1 MTLRL
6 RIALAAA
13 LCAMVWIGVLSALL
27 PAVPSGEVGGRF
39 AGDFLLDRNT
49 TSFPY
54 PFTLQ
59 NLMWLVFFLTC
70 GELLVR
76 YIGGNR
82 EAMQL
87 SAKLLPEDDSTILR
101 KRDLGGLYKQVRASS
116 NLLQRMVAR
125 CMLAFQTDGAKAPVI
140 AIFNSTLDLYQHE
153 IELRYNFLRYLVW
166 LIPTLG
172 FIGTVVGI
180 ALALSSAGAT
190 VADSVAQG
198 ALLTEMGPILMQQLT
213 QTLGV
218 AFYTTLLALL
228 QSALL
233 MCTLHLVQGRE
244 ENALNRIGQY
254 CLDNLINRLYE
265 E

>member
-1 MTLRL
+1 MNLRVS
-6 RIALAAA
+6 IALGSA
-13 LCAMVWIGVLSALL
+13 LLALVWIGALTALL
-27 PAVPSGEVGGRF
+27 PAAGTDVSGRF

-49 TSFPY
+49 KSFTY

-101 KRDLGGLYKQVRASS
+101 KRDLGRWYNGVNDSS
-116 NLLQRMVAR
+116 FLLQRMLAR
-125 CMLAFQTDGAKAPVI
+125 CMLAFQTDGVKAPVI
-140 AIFNSTLDLYQHE
+140 SMFNSTLDLYQHE
-153 IELRYNFLRYLVW
+153 IDLRYNFLRYLVW

-180 ALALSSAGAT
+180 ALALSNAGGAF
-190 VADSVAQG
+190 ADG
-198 ALLTEMGPILMQQLT
+198 NITEQAPKLMKDLT
-213 QTLGV
+213 QDLGV

-233 MCTLHLVQGRE
+233 MCTLHFVQGRE